1 MQRPKTTRYSQITQ
15 CIGKFANNLKKII
28 SVAHE
33 SALPLLRTKVIPNI
47 ITVMSVLSDCPDMN
61 VRGALS
67 EVLCHLLLVA
77 VGSAKIEIQEYD
89 ERIINENLKDLTDEE
104 VIKYVLK
111 RLSTLFK
118 VDKKDS
124 HYKKL
129 RGFFKIWDTLISSSM
144 PIMEWLIRTNKFIDR
159 AYSSLASRSI
169 LHGEE
174 AHSLRSQ
181 ERL

>member
-1 MQRPKTTRYSQITQ
+1 M
-15 CIGKFANNLKKII
+15 
-28 SVAHE
+28 
-33 SALPLLRTKVIPNI
+33 
-47 ITVMSVLSDCPDMN
+47 
-61 VRGALS
+61 
-67 EVLCHLLLVA
+67 LVA